1 MDFWKTN
8 SIVVLLLF
16 LIMLLLVPSASARD
30 YTLKEGT
37 ANITVESNGI
47 VHVEESISYTF
58 EGTYREVFRRVYPPP
73 GGAVSNFKGYCE
85 GATCNFRVDQVAG
98 GYELIGALPQPT
110 PQAITFVVSYD
121 YFRGLKVYNDVS
133 ELHYKLWGEE
143 WEKPLESFTATI
155 SLPDEESVQYW
166 IHPDDYTRQASLDG
180 GIIQL
185 ETGRIPANR
194 WYEVRAVFP
203 RLETA
208 DPDYASIQN
217 KNAMNEILAREME
230 YQTKQDLAKIIFYLT
245 LVFALL
251 VVALPIIIYFK
262 FGREPKIDYFGLYER
277 EPPTDSK
284 PAVVN
289 AIMKGRI
296 GKPTIEGFTA
306 TVMDLVNRGYI
317 DLKDVKSEK
326 QYLGMIKHET
336 EDVVIELNENMSLT
350 DLTDFEKDVFELL
363 GKHAKSGKILWSD
376 LNKELGRNTEFYEF
390 MKKWNNRV
398 SNRIKVDKL
407 FESRGNMY
415 MATLGVIAAIMSIL
429 LIIAISKSFPPDRHP
444 ISSGTSIL
452 AYITI
457 FIAISMTFFTAI
469 SQKSLGRWTPEGRL
483 FSRKWDN
490 FRKYLTDFSALEE
503 HPPESIKIWDFYMVY
518 AVTLGVADKV
528 LKNMSL
534 MVPSEQLSQSRFYV
548 VHHNPV
554 FISGFHSA
562 YSASTP
568 SSSGGGG
575 VGGAGGGFGG
585 GGGGAR

>member
-1 MDFWKTN
+1 MP
-8 SIVVLLLF
+8 
-16 LIMLLLVPSASARD
+16 LLVPCASARD

-37 ANITVESNGI
+37 ANITIESSGI
-47 VHVEESISYTF
+47 VHVEESVSYTF

-73 GGAVSNFKGYCE
+73 GGAISNFKGYCE
-85 GATCNFRVDQVAG
+85 GATCNFRVDQVGG
-98 GYELIGALPQPT
+98 GYELIGELPQPT

-121 YFRGLKVYNDVS
+121 YLGGLKVYNDVS

-143 WEKPLESFTATI
+143 WEKPLESFKATI

-166 IHPDDYTRQASLDG
+166 IHPDDYTRQVSLDG

-185 ETGRIPANR
+185 ETGKIPANR
-194 WYEVRAVFP
+194 WYEIRAVFP

-217 KNAMNEILAREME
+217 KNAMNEILAREKE
-230 YQTKQDLAKIIFYLT
+230 YQTKQGLAKIIFYFAV
-245 LVFALL
+245 VFALL
-251 VVALPIIIYFK
+251 VVVLPIIIYFK
-262 FGREPKIDYFGLYER
+262 FGREPKIDYFALYER

-289 AIMKGRI
+289 AIMKGKI
-296 GKPTIEGFTA
+296 GRPTIEGFTA
-306 TVMDLVNRGYI
+306 TVMDLVNQGYI

-326 QYLGMIKHET
+326 QYLGIIKHET
-336 EDVVIELNENMSLT
+336 EDVVIELNENMSLSG
-350 DLTDFEKDVFELL
+350 LTDFEKDIFELL
-363 GKHAKSGKILWSD
+363 EKHAKNGKILWSD
-376 LNKELGRNTEFYEF
+376 LNKELGGNTEFYEF

-415 MATLGVIAAIMSIL
+415 MATLGVIAAIISIL

-444 ISSGTSIL
+444 ISESTSIL

-457 FIAISMTFFTAI
+457 FIAISVTFFTAI

-518 AVTLGVADKV
+518 AVTLGVADKA

-554 FISGFHSA
+554 FITGFHSA

-568 SSSGGGG
+568 SSSGSGG